1 MKQAAAT
8 RSSQLSPSG
17 GTARPQAVEA
27 TPERTA
33 RALATLERADTQACA
48 LPTPI
53 EGLLGDGEERQSGVE
68 LISRL
73 GPYRLL
79 KLIGSGAM
87 GNVYE
92 AEHVLL
98 ARRVAIK
105 TLRRELAGNR
115 SFEERMFAEA
125 RVSDIVGN
133 DHIVKVFDLAH
144 EPNGL
149 TWFAM
154 ELLEGDSLA
163 ALCDRRTLELGR
175 ALDIARQI
183 CDALIPVH
191 EAGIIHRD
199 IKPDNVFVVDHGG
212 VDFVKLLDFG
222 IARLPAPPSGTPEAA
237 RMPEVV
243 IGTPPY
249 MAPEQVFGGEV
260 DQRSDL
266 YAVGA
271 LLYELLTGHV
281 LFERE
286 SMTEL
291 LGAVVLAQPPV
302 PSEQVELPESVR
314 ADLDRVVA
322 RCLAKDRVERPESAR
337 ELADELA
344 LIAAHLQGEADTF
357 DAPQIEVVS
366 VEQAAEPAVEQAAEQ
381 AAEPAVEQAV
391 EQPIAVQPEL
401 VSEQPLRFDPS
412 LEVDLSALEDDEL
425 PLPLPRP
432 ARQRRAVAWVA
443 LTAAAATWLA
453 PASAVVHVQPAVANV
468 GSWVTAVVA
477 GSPWSKLGA
486 LAPIESASASDP

>member
-8 RSSQLSPSG
+8 RSSQSSSG
-17 GTARPQAVEA
+17 GTAGPSAVQTAQA
-27 TPERTA
+27 TA
-33 RALATLERADTQACA
+33 SQAQATLERADTQACP

-53 EGLLGDGEERQSGVE
+53 QGLLGDGEERESGVE

-98 ARRVAIK
+98 GRRVAIK
-105 TLRRELAGNR
+105 TLRLELAGNR

-133 DHIVKVFDLAH
+133 DHIVQVFDLAH

-163 ALCDRRTLELGR
+163 SLCDRRTLPLAR
-175 ALDIARQI
+175 ALDIVRQI
-183 CDALIPVH
+183 CDALTPVH
-191 EAGIIHRD
+191 EAGIVHRD

-212 VDFVKLLDFG
+212 TDFVKLLDFG
-222 IARLPAPPSGTPEAA
+222 IARLPAAPNAA
-237 RMPEVV
+237 AAHMPEVV

-271 LLYELLTGHV
+271 LLFELLTGRV

-291 LGAVVLAQPPV
+291 LGAVVLAQPSV

-314 ADLDRVVA
+314 ADLDDVVA
-322 RCLAKDRVERPESAR
+322 RCLAKDRDQRPASAR
-337 ELADELA
+337 ELAEELSQIAARLQSETDAQDAPEVEVVEPAPIDALSELA
-344 LIAAHLQGEADTF
+344 
-357 DAPQIEVVS
+357 
-366 VEQAAEPAVEQAAEQ
+366 
-381 AAEPAVEQAV
+381 
-391 EQPIAVQPEL
+391 
-401 VSEQPLRFDPS
+401 VSEQPLCFDPS
-412 LEVDLSALEDDEL
+412 LEVDLSALDDDEL
-425 PLPLPRP
+425 PEPLPRP
-432 ARQRRAVAWVA
+432 ARQRRAVAWLA
-443 LTAAAATWLA
+443 LGAAAATWLA
-453 PASAVVHVQPAVANV
+453 PTSAIVHVQPAVANV

-477 GSPWSKLGA
+477 GAPWNKLGA
-486 LAPIESASASDP
+486 AAPIESASASDP

>member
-1 MKQAAAT
+1 MKHAAAT
-8 RSSQLSPSG
+8 RPSKSSPPSG
-17 GTARPQAVEA
+17 GAPATQAVAVTE
-27 TPERTA
+27 ERAAA

-53 EGLLGDGEERQSGVE
+53 DALLTINDGERESGIE

-79 KLIGSGAM
+79 QLIGSGAM

-92 AEHVLL
+92 AEHLL
-98 ARRVAIK
+98 LGRKVAIK

-125 RVSDIVGN
+125 RVSDLVGN
-133 DHIVKVFDLAH
+133 EHIVKVFDLAH

-154 ELLEGDSLA
+154 ELLEGESLA
-163 ALCDRRTLELGR
+163 ALCDRGSLDLAR

-183 CDALIPVH
+183 CDALIQVH
-191 EAGIIHRD
+191 EAGIVHRD

-212 VDFVKLLDFG
+212 TDFVKLLDFG
-222 IARLPAPPSGTPEAA
+222 IARLPAQSTACEPPRP
-237 RMPEVV
+237 PEVV

-271 LLYELLTGHV
+271 LLFELLTGRV

-291 LGAVVLAQPPV
+291 LGAIVLAQPPV
-302 PSEQVELPESVR
+302 PSEQVELPEVVR
-314 ADLDRVVA
+314 ADLDCVVA
-322 RCLAKDRVERPESAR
+322 RCLAKDRLQRPESAR
-337 ELADELA
+337 ELSDELA
-344 LIAAHLQGEADTF
+344 RIATRLLSEADEQN
-357 DAPQIEVVS
+357 APL
-366 VEQAAEPAVEQAAEQ
+366 VEAVEPA
-381 AAEPAVEQAV
+381 
-391 EQPIAVQPEL
+391 PITVQPAEIDG
-401 VSEQPLRFDPS
+401 EFPIRPEPS
-412 LEVDLSALEDDEL
+412 LEVDLSAFELDDDEL
-425 PLPLPRP
+425 PEPLPRP
-432 ARQRRAVAWVA
+432 PRQRRAVAWVA

-453 PASAVVHVQPAVANV
+453 PATAIVHVQPAVANV

-477 GSPWSKLGA
+477 GAPWSKLGA
-486 LAPIESASASDP
+486 LAPMESATASDR

>member
-1 MKQAAAT
+1 
-8 RSSQLSPSG
+8 LSPTYGAAWPRAIG
-17 GTARPQAVEA
+17 GTLTQE
-27 TPERTA
+27 A
-33 RALATLERADTQACA
+33 RALATLERADTQACP

-53 EGLLGDGEERQSGVE
+53 DALLAHDGERESGVE

-73 GPYRLL
+73 GAYRLL

-98 ARRVAIK
+98 GRRVAIK

-125 RVSDIVGN
+125 RVSDIVGD

-154 ELLEGDSLA
+154 ELLEGESLA
-163 ALCDRRTLELGR
+163 TLCDRGPLGLAR
-175 ALDIARQI
+175 ALDIARQL
-183 CDALIPVH
+183 CEALVTVH
-191 EAGIIHRD
+191 DAGIVHRD

-212 VDFVKLLDFG
+212 TDFVKLLDFG
-222 IARLPAPPSGTPEAA
+222 IARLPAQSNNTDPAS
-237 RMPEVV
+237 RLPEVV

-271 LLYELLTGHV
+271 LLFELVTGRV

-286 SMTEL
+286 CMTEL

-302 PSEQVELPESVR
+302 PSEHVELPESVR
-314 ADLDRVVA
+314 EDLDRVIA
-322 RCLAKDRVERPESAR
+322 RCLAKERADRPESAR
-337 ELADELA
+337 ELAVELA
-344 LIAAHLQGEADTF
+344 RIAAGMQSEDDAQSVEID
-357 DAPQIEVVS
+357 DAPSVDIEI
-366 VEQAAEPAVEQAAEQ
+366 EQMDLVAALALASAAEPNVVEPQS
-381 AAEPAVEQAV
+381 EPLEHGQPSLEPECVEPLA
-391 EQPIAVQPEL
+391 
-401 VSEQPLRFDPS
+401 SERGEPS
-412 LEVDLSALEDDEL
+412 LEVDLSALDEEEL
-425 PLPLPRP
+425 PEVLLRQPRK
-432 ARQRRAVAWVA
+432 RRAVAWVA
-443 LTAAAATWLA
+443 LSAAAATWLA
-453 PASAVVHVQPAVANV
+453 PTSALLDVQPAVAGV
-468 GSWVTAVVA
+468 ESWLTAVVA
-477 GSPWSKLGA
+477 GAPWSKLGA
-486 LAPIESASASDP
+486 VAPIESASASDH